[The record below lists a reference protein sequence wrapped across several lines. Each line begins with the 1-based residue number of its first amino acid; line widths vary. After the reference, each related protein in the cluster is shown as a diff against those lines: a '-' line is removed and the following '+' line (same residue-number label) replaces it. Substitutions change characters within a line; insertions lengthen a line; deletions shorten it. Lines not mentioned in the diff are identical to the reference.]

1 MSNPKNPLGKYFLT
15 DQARNNRSNFNAGY
29 KNRFTMDFG
38 YLIPAGLWDIP
49 SNSHFELDMQ
59 AVLSSNPTLAPV
71 LGTMKFRAEAYYIE
85 KAAYVDLLRN
95 NDKVPLDRNVPWPT
109 FDGNSPRSH
118 SGTFFSPQSGIFEFL
133 QMYPAGWCNTMF
145 QGDAQTDAIPPL
157 NAIPLIM
164 YYDIYRNYYC
174 NPQDDNIPI
183 RTRSFVPTND
193 ITIQDTFV
201 TRENLDTFVRLCRIS
216 PTLVVQHYRSLL
228 GGNFPFTNNSTGIV
242 RWPNELDHETYR
254 HFGLM
259 RRTLNNDFFTS
270 FMSNENVELMSTY
283 SSNIFVDGGQFNIMQ
298 IVQANRDW
306 RFATR
311 SLLWGTDWKDYN
323 KIHYGVDLK
332 IPYGKP
338 QFLGALVNNV
348 TFQDVISQTQTG
360 AQDAPATNNTNL
372 GSRAGLAYGALK
384 NHKGKFVEFNSRD
397 ECYVM
402 VLISIV
408 PDVDYYQ
415 GIDPMYFKT
424 NLAHSWAVEYNS
436 LGMQDFHRGWA
447 SVILSRQNES
457 SSQSWASYNTSLWKV
472 PIWFEYMAKYNQL
485 HGQFTQ
491 DFQNRFWTFSRPFT
505 ALEDLFNEAFV
516 EPESDDIYNNLSTYV
531 LPEMYNYIFAN
542 TLGEDNF
549 QVQVRFD
556 ARLNNM
562 LDKNVIA
569 YL

>member
-29 KNRFTMDFG
+29 KNRFSLDYG
-38 YLIPAGLWDIP
+38 YLVPAGIWDIP

-95 NDKVPLDRNVPWPT
+95 NEQVPLDRNVPFPT
-109 FDGNSPRSH
+109 FNVNELRNYSTS
-118 SGTFFSPQSGIFEFL
+118 FFSPQSGIFEFL
-133 QMYPAGWCNTMF
+133 QMFPAGWSNNMF
-145 QGDAQTDAIPPL
+145 GGDDQNDSVPPL

-183 RTRSFVPTND
+183 RVKSYSQDSN
-193 ITIQDTFV
+193 ITDYFV
-201 TRENLDTFVRLCRIS
+201 TRSDIAEFVRNARLNPSHIARYFDRFMGQNMPILVSPIS
-216 PTLVVQHYRSLL
+216 PNQ
-228 GGNFPFTNNSTGIV
+228 
-242 RWPNELDHETYR
+242 WPRAIDHEVYR
-254 HFGLM
+254 HYGLM

-283 SSNIFVDGGQFNIMQ
+283 TSNIAVDGGQFNIMQ

-323 KIHYGVDLK
+323 KIHYGVDLR

-348 TFQDVISQTQTG
+348 TFQDVISQTQAG
-360 AQDAPATNNTNL
+360 AQNAPATNNTNL

-424 NLAHSWAVEYNS
+424 NLSHSWAVEYNS

-447 SVILSRQNES
+447 SAVLSRQNEGS
-457 SSQSWASYNTSLWKV
+457 PEPWTSYNDSIWKV

-491 DFQNRFWTFSRPFT
+491 DFQNRYWTFARPFT
-505 ALEDLFNEAFV
+505 ALVDLFGRQFEDTV
-516 EPESDDIYNNLSTYV
+516 SGDYYNNLSTYV

>member
-15 DQARNNRSNFNAGY
+15 DQARNNRSNFNVGY
-29 KNRFTMDFG
+29 KNRFSLDFG

-49 SNSHFELDMQ
+49 ANSHFELDMQ

-71 LGTMKFRAEAYYIE
+71 LGSMKFRAEAYYIE

-95 NDKVPLDRNVPWPT
+95 NEKVPLDRNVPFPT
-109 FDGNSPRSH
+109 FDYTSLASA
-118 SGTFFSPQSGIFEFL
+118 SSFFSPPSGIFEFL
-133 QMYPAGWCNTMF
+133 QMYPAGWSANMF
-145 QGDAQTDAIPPL
+145 QGDAQTDSIPPL
-157 NAIPLIM
+157 NAIPLMM

-174 NPQDDNIPI
+174 NPQDDDIPV
-183 RTRSFVPTND
+183 RTRSFVPGEN
-193 ITIQDTFV
+193 IIIQDTIIR
-201 TRENLDTFVRLCRIS
+201 RESLDTFIKVSRNN
-216 PTLVVQHYRSLL
+216 PTRVATYLVNMMQGQYPKAS
-228 GGNFPFTNNSTGIV
+228 NNGQAT
-242 RWPNELDHETYR
+242 WPTQLDMEKYR

-270 FMSNENVELMSTY
+270 FMSNDNVELMSTY
-283 SSNIFVDGGQFNIMQ
+283 SSNIAVDGGQFNIMQ

-323 KIHYGVDLK
+323 KIHYGVDLR

-348 TFQDVISQTQTG
+348 TFQDVVSQTQIG

-447 SVILSRQNES
+447 SAVLGANRSGNP
-457 SSQSWASYNTSLWKV
+457 QSWPSYNDSLWKV

-491 DFQNRFWTFSRPFT
+491 DFQNRYWTFSRPFT
-505 ALEDLFNEAFV
+505 SLQELFDGVFLQPDAT
-516 EPESDDIYNNLSTYV
+516 DTYNNLSTYV

>member
-29 KNRFTMDFG
+29 KNRFSLDFG
-38 YLIPAGLWDIP
+38 YLVPAGLWDIP
-49 SNSHFELDMQ
+49 ANSHFEMDMT

-95 NDKVPLDRNVPWPT
+95 NEKVPLDRNVPWPT
-109 FDGNSPRSH
+109 FDVNQLRS
-118 SGTFFSPQSGIFEFL
+118 SSTPFFSPQSGIFEFL
-133 QMYPAGWCNTMF
+133 QMLPAGWSVNMF
-145 QGDAQTDAIPPL
+145 GGDTQTDSMPPL

-183 RTRSFVPTND
+183 RVKSYSESSNVTD
-193 ITIQDTFV
+193 HFV
-201 TRENLDTFVRLCRIS
+201 TRLDLDYFVRQSRVLPEDVAEHFFALMDQNLPYMYS
-216 PTLVVQHYRSLL
+216 PTT
-228 GGNFPFTNNSTGIV
+228 PNS
-242 RWPNELDHETYR
+242 WPRPIDHEIFR

-283 SSNIFVDGGQFNIMQ
+283 SSNISVDGGQFNIMQ

-323 KIHYGVDLK
+323 KIHYGVDLR

-338 QFLGALVNNV
+338 QFLGALVNDV
-348 TFQDVISQTQTG
+348 KFQDVISQTQAG
-360 AQDAPATNNTNL
+360 SQGAPATNNTNL

-436 LGMQDFHRGWA
+436 LGMQDFHRAWA
-447 SVILSRQNES
+447 SVIKSRNTEGSPS
-457 SSQSWASYNTSLWKV
+457 SWPSYNDSLWKV

-491 DFQNRFWTFSRPFT
+491 DFQNRYWTFARPWT
-505 ALEDLFNEAFV
+505 ALEDLFQEQF
-516 EPESDDIYNNLSTYV
+516 ESSDGDDFYNNLSTYV

-542 TLGEDNF
+542 ILGEDNF

>member
-29 KNRFTMDFG
+29 KNRFSMDFG
-38 YLIPAGLWDIP
+38 YLIPAGLWDVP
-49 SNSHFELDMQ
+49 SNSHFKLDMQ

-71 LGTMKFRAEAYYIE
+71 LGSMKFRAEAYYIE

-95 NDKVPLDRNVPWPT
+95 NEQVPLDRNVPWPT
-109 FDGNSPRSH
+109 FDAQAYLGLSTP
-118 SGTFFSPQSGIFEFL
+118 FFSPQSGIFEFL
-133 QMYPAGWCNTMF
+133 QMYPAGWSNNMF
-145 QGDAQTDAIPPL
+145 GGDSQIDAIPAL
-157 NAIPLIM
+157 NAIPFVM

-183 RTRSFVPTND
+183 RVKSYTENSSVTD
-193 ITIQDTFV
+193 HFV
-201 TRENLDTFVRLCRIS
+201 TRADLATFVRQARVNPSRVANAFFSLMDGNL
-216 PTLVVQHYRSLL
+216 PELYRPLTS
-228 GGNFPFTNNSTGIV
+228 NS
-242 RWPNELDHETYR
+242 WPRAIDHEMYR
-254 HFGLM
+254 HYGLM

-283 SSNIFVDGGQFNIMQ
+283 TSNVQVEGGQFNIMQ

-323 KIHYGVDLK
+323 KIHYGVDLR

-338 QFLGALVNNV
+338 QFLGALVNTV
-348 TFQDVISQTQTG
+348 TFQDVVSQTQVG
-360 AQDAPATNNTNL
+360 EQDVPATNNTNL

-384 NHKGKFVEFNSRD
+384 NHKGSFVEFNSRD

-436 LGMQDFHRGWA
+436 LGMQDFHRSWA
-447 SVILSRQNES
+447 SVILSRQNEGS
-457 SSQSWASYNTSLWKV
+457 PQSWPSYNDSLWKV
-472 PIWFEYMAKYNQL
+472 PIWFEYMARYNQL

-491 DFQNRFWTFSRPFT
+491 DFQNRYWTFSRPFT
-505 ALEDLFNEAFV
+505 ALADLFTETF
-516 EPESDDIYNNLSTYV
+516 ESSDGDDFYNNLSTYV

-542 TLGEDNF
+542 ILGEDNF
-549 QVQVRFD
+549 QVQVKFD
-556 ARLNNM
+556 VRLNNM

>member
-29 KNRFTMDFG
+29 KNRFSLDFG
-38 YLIPAGLWDIP
+38 YLVPAGIWDIP
-49 SNSHFELDMQ
+49 SNSHFELDMK

-95 NDKVPLDRNVPWPT
+95 NEQVPLDRNVPFPT
-109 FDGNSPRSH
+109 FDVNQLRSF
-118 SGTFFSPQSGIFEFL
+118 STPFFSPQSGIFEFL
-133 QMYPAGWCNTMF
+133 QMLPAGWSNNMF
-145 QGDAQTDAIPPL
+145 GGEDQNDSVPCL

-183 RTRSFVPTND
+183 RVKSYSQDSNITDHFVNRAD
-193 ITIQDTFV
+193 IAD
-201 TRENLDTFVRLCRIS
+201 FVRNSRLNPSLIARNFARFMGQNIPVTVS
-216 PTLVVQHYRSLL
+216 PTMPNQ
-228 GGNFPFTNNSTGIV
+228 
-242 RWPNELDHETYR
+242 WPKAIDHEIYR
-254 HFGLM
+254 HYGLM

-283 SSNIFVDGGQFNIMQ
+283 SSNISVDGGQFNIMQ

-323 KIHYGVDLK
+323 KIHYGVDLR

-348 TFQDVISQTQTG
+348 TFQDVISQSQIG
-360 AQDAPATNNTNL
+360 AQDVPATNNTNL

-384 NHKGKFVEFNSRD
+384 NHRGKFVEFNSRD

-447 SVILSRQNES
+447 SAVLSRQNEGAP
-457 SSQSWASYNTSLWKV
+457 QPWVSYNDSLWKV

-491 DFQNRFWTFSRPFT
+491 DFQNRYWTFARPFT
-505 ALEDLFNEAFV
+505 ALVDLFGEQFENTV
-516 EPESDDIYNNLSTYV
+516 SGDYYNNLSTYV

>member
-29 KNRFTMDFG
+29 KNRFSLDYG

-95 NDKVPLDRNVPWPT
+95 NEQVPLDRNVPWPT
-109 FDGNSPRSH
+109 FDTNQLLESNTP
-118 SGTFFSPQSGIFEFL
+118 FFSPQSGIFEFL
-133 QMYPAGWCNTMF
+133 QMFPAGWSVNMF
-145 QGDAQTDAIPPL
+145 GGDAQTDSIPPL

-183 RTRSFVPTND
+183 RVKSYSDRSNVTD
-193 ITIQDTFV
+193 HFV
-201 TRENLDTFVRLCRIS
+201 TRTDLADFVRNCRLNPAQVANNFQRLMDDNLPYLYS
-216 PTLVVQHYRSLL
+216 PST
-228 GGNFPFTNNSTGIV
+228 PNS
-242 RWPNELDHETYR
+242 WPKAIDHEIFR
-254 HFGLM
+254 HYGLM

-283 SSNIFVDGGQFNIMQ
+283 SSNISVEGGQFNIMQ

-323 KIHYGVDLK
+323 KIHYGVDLR

-348 TFQDVISQTQTG
+348 SFQDVISQTQVG
-360 AQDAPATNNTNL
+360 AQGAPATNNTNL

-402 VLISIV
+402 VLISLV

-436 LGMQDFHRGWA
+436 LGMQDFHRAWA
-447 SVILSRQNES
+447 SVILSEQDEGS
-457 SSQSWASYNTSLWKV
+457 PQSWQSYNDSLWKV

-491 DFQNRFWTFSRPFT
+491 DFQNRYWTFSRPFT
-505 ALEDLFNEAFV
+505 ALQDLFQDQF
-516 EPESDDIYNNLSTYV
+516 ESSDGDDYYNNLSTYV

-542 TLGEDNF
+542 VLGEDNF
-549 QVQVRFD
+549 QIQVRFD

>member
-15 DQARNNRSNFNAGY
+15 DQAKNNRSNFNAGY
-29 KNRFTMDFG
+29 KNRFSMDFG

-95 NDKVPLDRNVPWPT
+95 NEKVPLDRNVPFPT
-109 FDGNSPRSH
+109 FEGDNF
-118 SGTFFSPQSGIFEFL
+118 GTAGYLFSPQSGIFDFL
-133 QMYPAGWCNTMF
+133 QMYPAGWSSNMYG
-145 QGDAQTDAIPPL
+145 GDAQSDRMPPL
-157 NAIPLIM
+157 NAIPLLM

-183 RTRSFVPTND
+183 RTRAFTTGSGAT
-193 ITIQDTFV
+193 TIRDTFV
-201 TRENLDTFVRLCRIS
+201 TRAKLDYFIKSARVDPDKVSTYYARLVSGNL
-216 PTLVVQHYRSLL
+216 
-228 GGNFPFTNNSTGIV
+228 PFLQTGQTA
-242 RWPNELDHETYR
+242 WPSSQDHERYR

-283 SSNIFVDGGQFNIMQ
+283 SSNVSVDGGQFNIMQ

-323 KIHYGVDLK
+323 KIHYGVDLR

-348 TFQDVISQTQTG
+348 TFQDVISQTQAG

-384 NHKGKFVEFNSRD
+384 NHKGKFVEFNSKD

-408 PDVDYYQ
+408 PDVDYFQ

-436 LGMQDFHRGWA
+436 LGMQDFHRAWA
-447 SVILSRQNES
+447 SVVLGRDVEGSRQP
-457 SSQSWASYNTSLWKV
+457 WPSYNDSIWKV

-491 DFQNRFWTFSRPFT
+491 DFQNRYWTFARPFNS
-505 ALEDLFNEAFV
+505 LLDLFDGVFEDDD
-516 EPESDDIYNNLSTYV
+516 EPSTYHNLSTYV
-531 LPEMYNYIFAN
+531 VPEMFNYIFAN

>member
-29 KNRFTMDFG
+29 KNRFSLDFG
-38 YLIPAGLWDIP
+38 YLVPAGLWDIP

-71 LGTMKFRAEAYYIE
+71 LGSMKFRAEAYYIE

-95 NDKVPLDRNVPWPT
+95 NEQVPLDRNVAFPT
-109 FDGNSPRSH
+109 FDVNQLLDNVTP
-118 SGTFFSPQSGIFEFL
+118 FFSPQSGIFEFL
-133 QMYPAGWCNTMF
+133 QMLPAGWSNNMF
-145 QGDAQTDAIPPL
+145 GGDAQTDALQPL

-183 RTRSFVPTND
+183 RVKSYSASSNVTD
-193 ITIQDTFV
+193 HFV
-201 TRENLDTFVRLCRIS
+201 TRSSLGTFVRECRTRPTNVARNFYSFMDNNIPLIYS
-216 PTLVVQHYRSLL
+216 PTT
-228 GGNFPFTNNSTGIV
+228 PNS
-242 RWPNELDHETYR
+242 WPREIDHEMYR

-283 SSNIFVDGGQFNIMQ
+283 SSNIAVEGGQFNIMQ

-323 KIHYGVDLK
+323 KIHYGVDLR

-348 TFQDVISQTQTG
+348 TFQDVVSQTQAG
-360 AQDAPATNNTNL
+360 SQSAPATNNTNL

-447 SVILSRQNES
+447 SVILSRKDEGSPQP
-457 SSQSWASYNTSLWKV
+457 WPSYNDSLWKV

-491 DFQNRFWTFSRPFT
+491 DFQNRYWTFARPFT
-505 ALEDLFNEAFV
+505 ALDDLFQDQF
-516 EPESDDIYNNLSTYV
+516 ESSDGDDFYNNLSTYV

-542 TLGEDNF
+542 VLGEDNF
-549 QVQVRFD
+549 QVQVKFD